1 MTALPIPNEAVAP
14 ASAAILRAEHIT
26 KRFGGLLAV
35 DDVSFEIPE
44 RSIVSLIGPNGAGK
58 TTFFNML
65 TGLYRPTEGRILF
78 SGRNITRARPD
89 IITARGVA
97 RTFQNIRLMDEASA
111 AVNVALGVPRALAS
125 ERMPRARQ
133 LLTEHDLAAIADV
146 PAGDLPYGLRR
157 RVEIARALARAPRL
171 LLLDEP
177 TAGMSPAER
186 EEVFARVAAVAATG
200 VAVVVVEHDVATMR
214 AVCQRLLV
222 LDFGQVIADGDPDPV
237 LADKEVIRAYFGSAA
252 LA

>member
-1 MTALPIPNEAVAP
+1 VLSGVYLP
-14 ASAAILRAEHIT
+14 S
-26 KRFGGLLAV
+26 GGSGTLLGQ
-35 DDVSFEIPE
+35 DL
-44 RSIVSLIGPNGAGK
+44 SLLWG
-58 TTFFNML
+58 
-65 TGLYRPTEGRILF
+65 RPHVLA
-78 SGRNITRARPD
+78 NA
-89 IITARGVA
+89 GVA

-125 ERMPRARQ
+125 ERMSRARQ

-222 LDFGQVIADGDPDPV
+222 LDFGQVIADGDPDPI
-237 LADKEVIRAYFGSAA
+237 LADKEVIRAYLGSAA